1 METCEYKLQWIDI
14 EDSPSNRQTI
24 HTGISKILQKVV
36 DDGQPED
43 MIGCSVDHPALDVP
57 ITIAYSKQEKMTANK
72 IANLITNAATSSHG
86 ILIDNAALSI
96 TFTRMRAPIGGR
108 PGQR

>member
-1 METCEYKLQWIDI
+1 MQA
-14 EDSPSNRQTI
+14 SPSTNQTI
-24 HTGISKILQKVV
+24 YTGISKILQKVI

-57 ITIAYSKQEKMTANK
+57 ITITYSKQEKMTAKK
-72 IANLITNAATSSHG
+72 IANLIATAATSSHG
-86 ILIDNAALSI
+86 ILIDNAALRI
-96 TFTRMRAPIGGR
+96 TFTRLKAPIGGR